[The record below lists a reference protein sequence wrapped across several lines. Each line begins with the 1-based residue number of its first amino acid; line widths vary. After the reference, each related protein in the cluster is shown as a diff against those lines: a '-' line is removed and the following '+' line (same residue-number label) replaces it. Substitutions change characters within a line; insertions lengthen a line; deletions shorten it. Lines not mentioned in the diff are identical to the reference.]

1 MKYLR
6 LVRAHQWIKNSF
18 LFFPLF
24 FAGDLLNIPQLLS
37 VAYGFLAF
45 SLVASSIYILNDYND
60 IEADRQHPTK
70 SKRPLASGEI
80 SKTTG
85 LVIMVITL
93 AAGFFLAYSIDIG
106 FLYVTLIYYVLNLGY
121 SLGLKHISILDI
133 LIVASGFL
141 LRTVAGGVIAQ
152 VRISEWLMLMVF
164 LLAVFL
170 ALAKRRDDIL
180 LAQESG
186 KVMRKASAKYNM
198 EFVNGGLT
206 MLMSVILVCYIMYT
220 ISDEV
225 TERLKTHYLYATA
238 IFVIAGLMRYMQITV
253 VENRSGS
260 PTRILYTDRFL
271 QITLL
276 GWIVS
281 FFSIIYRH
289 NLMSLFGL
297 SL

>member
-80 SKTTG
+80 SKPTG
-85 LVIMVITL
+85 LVIMVVTL
-93 AAGFFLAYSIDIG
+93 AGGFFLAYSIDIR

-206 MLMSVILVCYIMYT
+206 MLMSVILVSYIMYT

-225 TERLKTHYLYATA
+225 TSRLKTHYLYATA

-253 VENRSGS
+253 VENKSGS
-260 PTRILYTDRFL
+260 PTKVLYTDRFL

-276 GWIVS
+276 GWIAS

>member
-93 AAGFFLAYSIDIG
+93 ASGLFLAYSIDIR

-198 EFVNGGLT
+198 DFVNGGLT

-225 TERLKTHYLYATA
+225 TDRLKTHYLYATA

-253 VENRSGS
+253 VENKSGS
-260 PTRILYTDRFL
+260 PTKILYTDRFL

>member
-80 SKTTG
+80 SKNTG

-93 AAGFFLAYSIDIG
+93 AAGFFLAYSIDIR

-225 TERLKTHYLYATA
+225 TDRLKTHYLYATA

-253 VENRSGS
+253 VENKSGS

>member
-80 SKTTG
+80 SKSTG

-93 AAGFFLAYSIDIG
+93 AAGFFLAYSIDIR

-152 VRISEWLMLMVF
+152 VKISEWLMLMVF

-225 TERLKTHYLYATA
+225 TGRLKTHYLYATA

-253 VENRSGS
+253 VENKSGS

>member
-93 AAGFFLAYSIDIG
+93 ASGLFLAYSIDIR

-198 EFVNGGLT
+198 DFVNGGLT

-225 TERLKTHYLYATA
+225 TDRLKTHYLYATA

-253 VENRSGS
+253 VENKSGS

>member
-80 SKTTG
+80 SKNTG

-93 AAGFFLAYSIDIG
+93 AAGFFLAYSIDIR

-180 LAQESG
+180 LSQESG

-225 TERLKTHYLYATA
+225 TDRLKTHYLYATA

-253 VENRSGS
+253 VENKSGS

>member
-80 SKTTG
+80 SKSTG
-85 LVIMVITL
+85 LVVMVITL
-93 AAGFFLAYSIDIG
+93 AAGFFLAYSIDIR

-225 TERLKTHYLYATA
+225 TDRLKTHYLYTTA

-253 VENRSGS
+253 VENKSGS

>member
-70 SKRPLASGEI
+70 SKRPLAAGEI

-93 AAGFFLAYSIDIG
+93 AAGFFLAYSIDIR

-225 TERLKTHYLYATA
+225 TDRLKTHYLYATA

-253 VENRSGS
+253 VENKSGS

>member
-70 SKRPLASGEI
+70 SKRPLAAGEI

-93 AAGFFLAYSIDIG
+93 VAGFLLAYSIDIR

-225 TERLKTHYLYATA
+225 TDRLKTHYLYATA

-253 VENRSGS
+253 VENKSGS